1 MGYQLGSNFNDGRK
15 TNVHSKR
22 AREFARFSRIFS
34 GDNNTVC
41 RRGLRVRW
49 EQTRGGAGGKLT
61 GIRYSIGCQRVL
73 SLECNLQLR
82 FTAQAAA
89 SLIEAPRLRMAG
101 HFAAIA
107 APISTGMRRGYLR
120 RDVNRNKQVMFGLL
134 FINIVIFFF
143 ICFGLW
149 VFRKRRWSGIYVV
162 VGFGSDI
169 IVLKFAPMSFR
180 IKVYA
185 NFVALFSAVLTDL
198 KGHRHPKG
206 RICFHCQRL

>member
-1 MGYQLGSNFNDGRK
+1 M
-15 TNVHSKR
+15 
-22 AREFARFSRIFS
+22 
-34 GDNNTVC
+34 
-41 RRGLRVRW
+41 
-49 EQTRGGAGGKLT
+49 T

-82 FTAQAAA
+82 LTAQAAA

-107 APISTGMRRGYLR
+107 EPISTGMRRGYLR
-120 RDVNRNKQVMFGLL
+120 RDVNRNKQVMCGLL
-134 FINIVIFFF
+134 FIIIIFFF

-149 VFRKRRWSGIYVV
+149 VFRTRRGSGIYAV
-162 VGFGSDI
+162 VGFGNYL

-185 NFVALFSAVLTDL
+185 NFVASFPAVLTGL
-198 KGHRHPKG
+198 KGQRPPKG
-206 RICFHCQRL
+206 NICFHCQKLCKL